1 MMRSQKNENNDSWY
15 GKTNRNCSI
24 NLLFGLNDAIN
35 NVINCI
41 DTDTTVSICIKIY
54 VPIEF

>member
-41 DTDTTVSICIKIY
+41 DTTVSICIKIY